1 MIDQIKAAWPRFAA
15 LFDKSSW
22 LLIII
27 GVAVLAMVDW
37 RTALTLAQWAVG
49 AFAIGGLTIVISR
62 VTFPQ
67 IKLGD
72 MVEKAKAGELP
83 AALVVLAVVLY
94 CGAVFIGVALWVK

>member
-15 LFDKSSW
+15 LFDESSW

-37 RTALTLAQWAVG
+37 RTALTLAQWAAG
-49 AFAIGGLTIVISR
+49 ALAIGGLTIVISR